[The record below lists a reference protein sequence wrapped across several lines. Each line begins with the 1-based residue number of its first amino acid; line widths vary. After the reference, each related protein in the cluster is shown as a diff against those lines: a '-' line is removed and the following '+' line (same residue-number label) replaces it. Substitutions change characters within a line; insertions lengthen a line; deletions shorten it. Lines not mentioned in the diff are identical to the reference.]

1 MGQVSNKAKQQY
13 NASHYA
19 QVKVSVNPA
28 TASEFKTACAACGVS
43 MASVL
48 SGLMSG
54 YCHSGDNK
62 TTAAKKA
69 APANYT
75 TRGKR
80 REAVSRITQQLKLI
94 ADAETAYMES
104 IPENFGGSSVYER
117 AEQSV
122 SSLEDVIEILEAAY
136 HP

>member
-1 MGQVSNKAKQQY
+1 MGEVSNKAKQLY

-28 TASEFKTACAACGVS
+28 IASEFRTACAASGAS

-48 SGLMSG
+48 SRLMSG
-54 YCHSGDNK
+54 YCHSGDK
-62 TTAAKKA
+62 KATAKKA
-69 APANYT
+69 TPANYT

-94 ADAETAYMES
+94 TGAETAYMES
-104 IPENFGGSSVYER
+104 IPENLGGSSVYER

-122 SSLEDVIEILEAAY
+122 SSLEEAIEILEAAY
-136 HP
+136 